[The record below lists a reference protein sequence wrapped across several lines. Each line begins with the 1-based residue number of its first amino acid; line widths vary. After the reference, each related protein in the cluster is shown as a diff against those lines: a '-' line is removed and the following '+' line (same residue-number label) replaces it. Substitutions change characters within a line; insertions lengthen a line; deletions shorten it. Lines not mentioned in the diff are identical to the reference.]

1 MTEPAVDGEPDF
13 ESEPDD
19 DTLGDRLHRRARGF
33 DDAVD
38 VAFDRVRG
46 HKVVDRL
53 FYEAS
58 ELGDFSLLWQLVGA
72 LQAVGSTDPIAALVR
87 SSSIL
92 GVESVAVNQGVKRLF
107 DRERPVHDGERPHH
121 LRRPLTS
128 SFPSGH
134 ASAAFT
140 AAVVLS
146 DGRRGKP
153 LFFAA
158 AAIVASSRVYVRI
171 HHASD
176 VVAGAAVGY
185 ALGRLAVRVW
195 PRR

>member
-1 MTEPAVDGEPDF
+1 VTEPGNLSPADRPD
-13 ESEPDD
+13 PQDD
-19 DTLGDRLHRRARGF
+19 SLGDRLHRRARGF

-38 VAFDRVRG
+38 RAFDRVRG
-46 HKVVDRL
+46 HKVVDRG

-58 ELGDFSLLWQLVGA
+58 ELGDFSLLWHLIGA
-72 LQAVGSTDPIAALVR
+72 TQALRADDPLTYLARA
-87 SSSIL
+87 SGIL
-92 GVESVAVNQGVKRLF
+92 GLESVIVNQGIKRLF
-107 DRERPVHDGERPHH
+107 DRERPVHDGDRPHH

-146 DGRRGKP
+146 QGRRGRP

-158 AAIVASSRVYVRI
+158 AAVVASSRVYVRI

-176 VVAGAAVGY
+176 VVAGATLGY
-185 ALGRLAVRVW
+185 LLGRVAVRVW
-195 PRR
+195 ARR

>member
-1 MTEPAVDGEPDF
+1 MTEPGAPSSAGRPDL
-13 ESEPDD
+13 DD
-19 DTLGDRLHRRARGF
+19 DSLGDRLHRHARGF

-38 VAFDRVRG
+38 RAFDRVRG
-46 HKVVDRL
+46 HKWVDRC

-58 ELGDFSLLWQLVGA
+58 ELGDFSLLWHLLGA
-72 LQAVGSTDPIAALVR
+72 AQAMRADDPVTYLARA
-87 SSSIL
+87 SGIL
-92 GVESVAVNQGVKRLF
+92 GVESLVINQGIKRLF
-107 DRERPVHDGERPHH
+107 DRERPVHDADRPHH

-146 DGRRGKP
+146 EGRRGKP

-158 AAIVASSRVYVRI
+158 AAVVASSRVHVRI

-176 VVAGAAVGY
+176 VLAGAAVGY